1 MYPLYL
7 GLFFYI
13 TAHKGIIIQRNVCR
27 RPKNRSAKK
36 YLKPTSQ
43 DTEFL
48 PIFISRY
55 YGQQPYVARTR
66 KSCKILKNTFFVAE
80 ACLRHITYQKF
91 SPKHSRTIGRKV
103 FLILFNVLTHM

>member
-27 RPKNRSAKK
+27 RLKNRSAKK
-36 YLKPTSQ
+36 YLEPTSQ

-55 YGQQPYVARTR
+55 YGQQPFVARTR
-66 KSCKILKNTFFVAE
+66 KRCKILKNTFFVAE
-80 ACLRHITYQKF
+80 ACLRHITYQNLR
-91 SPKHSRTIGRKV
+91 PKHPRTIVQKG
-103 FLILFNVLTHM
+103 F